1 MGTLE
6 EEEEEELSMALAMA
20 RIITSMATHPLLL
33 LFLASLVC
41 PPPTRDPILDIS
53 LRLRLRSRLLIS
65 ISYNHKACL
74 H

>member
-1 MGTLE
+1 
-6 EEEEEELSMALAMA
+6 
-20 RIITSMATHPLLL
+20 MATNPLLL